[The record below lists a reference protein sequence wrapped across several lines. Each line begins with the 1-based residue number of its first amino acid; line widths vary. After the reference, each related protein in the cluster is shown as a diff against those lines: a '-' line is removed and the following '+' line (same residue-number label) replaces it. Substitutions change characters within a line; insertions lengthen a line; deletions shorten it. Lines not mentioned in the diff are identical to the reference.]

1 MGYNNS
7 QFNNKELTKIPV
19 SLRLAT
25 FLVINPIKK
34 DSKVIQE
41 ENFIK
46 YNTSMSQD
54 LRNIAIIAHVDHGKT
69 TLVDQILKQSGT
81 FRENQQVED
90 RVMDS
95 GDLEKERGIT
105 ISSKNTAVNWKG
117 TKINIVDTP
126 GHADFGGEVERIL
139 KMVNGVI
146 LLVDAAEGPL
156 PQTKFVLRKSLSL
169 GYQPIVVIN
178 KIDRKDARPNAVLD
192 EIFDLFVMLDATNE
206 QLDFPVLYAIAKE
219 GIAKEELEEEGTDL
233 SPLMDKIV
241 AHVPGPE
248 QDTES
253 KFKMLVSSI
262 DWNDYVGRI
271 AVGRV
276 EQGTIKINQEVALM
290 DGKGKVKEKAR
301 ATKLFTFEGLKREP
315 VEKAQAGDIIAL
327 AGYEEVNIGDTLTD
341 TADMTPLEYVDL
353 DQPTIAMYFRVN
365 NSPFA
370 GKEGDYVTS
379 NQLKDRL
386 YRETR
391 TNVAMRVEPTDSPD
405 IYKVSGRG
413 ELQMAILIETMRREG
428 YEFSVSRPEVLFKDV
443 DGITHEP
450 VEEVVVD
457 VNTDYSNRVID
468 NLQKRKGIMT
478 SMSQEG
484 ENNRIVF
491 RVPSRGLIGFRGEM
505 LTETRG
511 TGIMHQQFDAYEP
524 YAGEI
529 PGRNRGALIALEQGD
544 VTGYALEGVQDRG
557 EFFVKPGDPVYM
569 GQVVGVNKR
578 SDDMVV
584 NVVKKKNLTNHR
596 ATQTA
601 DSVKLNQAKD
611 LSLEQCIEFIDND
624 ELLEVTPKA
633 LRIRKTYLDHND
645 RKRAEKQKAGA
656 QN

>member
-1 MGYNNS
+1 
-7 QFNNKELTKIPV
+7 
-19 SLRLAT
+19 
-25 FLVINPIKK
+25 
-34 DSKVIQE
+34 
-41 ENFIK
+41 
-46 YNTSMSQD
+46 MSQD

-81 FRENQQVED
+81 FRENQEVED

-169 GYQPIVVIN
+169 GYKPIVLIN
-178 KIDRKDARPNAVLD
+178 KIDRKDARPDAVLD
-192 EIFDLFVMLDATNE
+192 EIFDLFVMLDANNE
-206 QLDFPVLYAIAKE
+206 QLDFPVLYAVARD
-219 GIAKEELEEEGTDL
+219 GIAKLELEEDSDSL
-233 SPLMDKIV
+233 APLMDTIV
-241 AHVPGPE
+241 EHVPSPAQPVDE
-248 QDTES
+248 T
-253 KFKMLVSSI
+253 FKMLVSSI

-276 EQGTIKINQEVALM
+276 EQGTIKLNQEVALVS
-290 DGKGKVKEKAR
+290 GKGDQKMKGR
-301 ATKLFTFEGLKREP
+301 ATKLFTFNGLNREP
-315 VEKAQAGDIIAL
+315 VEEAYAGDIVAL
-327 AGYEEVNIGDTLTD
+327 AGYDSVNIGDTLTAASD
-341 TADMTPLEYVDL
+341 PTPLEYVDL
-353 DQPTIAMYFRVN
+353 DKPTIAMYFRVN

-370 GKEGDYVTS
+370 GLEGKYVTS
-379 NQLKDRL
+379 NQIKDRL
-386 YRETR
+386 EREVR
-391 TNVAMRVEPTDSPD
+391 TNVAMRVEATDSPD
-405 IYKVSGRG
+405 VFKVSGRG

-428 YEFSVSRPEVLFKDV
+428 FEFSVSRPEVLMQEI
-443 DGITHEP
+443 DGVIHEP

-457 VNTDYSNRVID
+457 VHTDYSNRVID
-468 NLQKRKGIMT
+468 NLQQRKGIMQG
-478 SMSQEG
+478 MSQEG
-484 ENNRIVF
+484 ENNRIEF

-529 PGRNRGALIALEQGD
+529 PGRNRGALIALEKGD
-544 VTGYALEGVQDRG
+544 VTGYALEGIQDRG
-557 EFFVKPGDPVYM
+557 QFFVEPGDKAYM
-569 GQVVGVNKR
+569 GMVIGLNNR
-578 SDDMVV
+578 TDDMVV

-601 DSVKLNQAKD
+601 DSVKISQAKKM
-611 LSLEQCIEFIDND
+611 SLEECIEFIAND
-624 ELLEVTPKA
+624 ELLEVTPES
-633 LRIRKTYLDHND
+633 LRIRKKYLDHNE
-645 RKRAEKQKAGA
+645 RKREEKKKAGV
-656 QN
+656 

>member
-1 MGYNNS
+1 
-7 QFNNKELTKIPV
+7 
-19 SLRLAT
+19 
-25 FLVINPIKK
+25 
-34 DSKVIQE
+34 
-41 ENFIK
+41 
-46 YNTSMSQD
+46 MSQE

-81 FRENQQVED
+81 FRENQQVAE

-156 PQTKFVLRKSLSL
+156 PQTKFVLRKSLKL
-169 GYQPIVVIN
+169 GYKPIVLIN
-178 KIDRKDARPNAVLD
+178 KIDRKDARPDAVLD

-206 QLDFPVLYAIAKE
+206 QLDFPVLYAVAVQGLAKE
-219 GIAKEELEEEGTDL
+219 NLEDEAVDL

-241 AHVPGPE
+241 EHVPAPDQ
-248 QDTES
+248 QDDD

-271 AVGRV
+271 AVGRI
-276 EQGTIKINQEVALM
+276 EQGSIKIGQHVALM
-290 DGKGKVKEKAR
+290 DGTGKVKEKAK
-301 ATKLFTFEGLKREP
+301 ATKLFTFDGLERVP
-315 VEKAQAGDIIAL
+315 VEEAFAGDIIAL
-327 AGYEEVNIGDTLTD
+327 AGYEEVNVGDTLTD
-341 TADMTPLEYVDL
+341 IDDLKPLEYMDL
-353 DQPTIAMYFRVN
+353 DQPTIAMFFRVN

-370 GKEGDYVTS
+370 GKEGKYVTS
-379 NQLKDRL
+379 NMINDRL
-386 YRETR
+386 TKETR
-391 TNVAMRVEPTDSPD
+391 TNVAMRIEPTESPD
-405 IYKVSGRG
+405 VFKVSGRG

-428 YEFSVSRPEVLFKDV
+428 FEFSVSRPEVLLKEV
-443 DGITHEP
+443 DGVLHEP

-457 VNTDYSNRVID
+457 VQQDYSNKVID
-468 NLQKRKGIMT
+468 NLQKRKGVMT

-484 ENNRIVF
+484 ENNRIQF

-511 TGIMHQQFDAYEP
+511 TGIMHQQFDGYEP

-529 PGRNRGALIALEQGD
+529 PGRNRGALIALEKGD

-557 EFFVKPGDPVYM
+557 QFFVEPGDPVYM
-569 GQVVGVNKR
+569 GQVVGINNR
-578 SDDMVV
+578 ADDMVV
-584 NVVKKKNLTNHR
+584 NVAKKKQLTNHR
-596 ATQTA
+596 ASITSDA
-601 DSVKLNQAKD
+601 VRVSQARKM
-611 LSLEQCIEFIDND
+611 SLEQAIEFIAKD
-624 ELLEVTPKA
+624 ELLEVTPQS
-633 LRIRKTYLDHND
+633 LRIRKSLLDHNE
-645 RKRAEKQKAGA
+645 RKRQEKKKAGV
-656 QN
+656 

>member
-1 MGYNNS
+1 
-7 QFNNKELTKIPV
+7 
-19 SLRLAT
+19 
-25 FLVINPIKK
+25 
-34 DSKVIQE
+34 
-41 ENFIK
+41 
-46 YNTSMSQD
+46 
-54 LRNIAIIAHVDHGKT
+54 NIAIIAHVDHGKT

-105 ISSKNTAVNWKG
+105 ISSKNTAVKWKD

-169 GYQPIVVIN
+169 GFQPIVVIN
-178 KIDRKDARPNAVLD
+178 KIDRKDARPDAVLD
-192 EIFDLFVMLDATNE
+192 EIFDLFVMLDASNE
-206 QLDFPVLYAIAKE
+206 QLDFPLLYAIAKD
-219 GIAKEELEEEGTDL
+219 GIAKEELEDDNDNL
-233 SPLMDKIV
+233 SPLLDKIV
-241 AHVPGPE
+241 EHVPAPE
-248 QDTES
+248 QDIES

-271 AVGRV
+271 AVGRI

-301 ATKLFTFEGLKREP
+301 VTKLFTFNGLQREP
-315 VEKAQAGDIIAL
+315 VENAQAGDIIAL

-341 TADMTPLEYVDL
+341 TSDMKPLEYVDL

-379 NQLKDRL
+379 NQMKDRL

-391 TNVAMRVEPTDSPD
+391 TNVAMRVEPTESPD

-428 YEFSVSRPEVLFKDV
+428 FEFSVSRPEVLFKEV
-443 DGITHEP
+443 DGVTHEP

-457 VNTDYSNRVID
+457 VQTDFSNRVID

-484 ENNRIVF
+484 ENNRIQF
-491 RVPSRGLIGFRGEM
+491 RV
-505 LTETRG
+505 
-511 TGIMHQQFDAYEP
+511 
-524 YAGEI
+524 
-529 PGRNRGALIALEQGD
+529 
-544 VTGYALEGVQDRG
+544 
-557 EFFVKPGDPVYM
+557 
-569 GQVVGVNKR
+569 
-578 SDDMVV
+578 
-584 NVVKKKNLTNHR
+584 
-596 ATQTA
+596 
-601 DSVKLNQAKD
+601 
-611 LSLEQCIEFIDND
+611 
-624 ELLEVTPKA
+624 
-633 LRIRKTYLDHND
+633 
-645 RKRAEKQKAGA
+645 
-656 QN
+656 

>member
-1 MGYNNS
+1 M
-7 QFNNKELTKIPV
+7 T
-19 SLRLAT
+19 
-25 FLVINPIKK
+25 
-34 DSKVIQE
+34 
-41 ENFIK
+41 
-46 YNTSMSQD
+46 QD

-81 FRENQQVED
+81 FKEHQQVED

-95 GDLEKERGIT
+95 GDLERERGIT

-126 GHADFGGEVERIL
+126 GHADFGGEVERVL

-219 GIAKEELEEEGTDL
+219 GIAKEELEDENTDI
-233 SPLMDKIV
+233 SPLLNRIV
-241 AHVPGPE
+241 EHVPAPDH
-248 QDTES
+248 DTDA

-271 AVGRV
+271 AVGRI
-276 EQGTIKINQEVALM
+276 EQGTIKTGQEVALM
-290 DGKGKVKEKAR
+290 DGKGTVKEKAR
-301 ATKLFTFEGLKREP
+301 ATKLFTFNGLQREP
-315 VEKAQAGDIIAL
+315 VEHAVAGDIIAL
-327 AGYEEVNIGDTLTD
+327 AGYEHVNIGDTLTD
-341 TADMTPLEYVDL
+341 TADMNPLKYVDL

-379 NQLKDRL
+379 NQMKDRL
-386 YRETR
+386 YKETR
-391 TNVAMRVEPTDSPD
+391 TNVAMRVEPTKSPD

-428 YEFSVSRPEVLFKDV
+428 FEFAVSRPEVLFKDV
-443 DGITHEP
+443 NGVTHEP

-457 VNTDYSNRVID
+457 VQTDYSNRVID

-484 ENNRIVF
+484 ENNRIQF

-511 TGIMHQQFDAYEP
+511 TGIMHQQFDGYEP

-529 PGRNRGALIALEQGD
+529 AGRNRGALIALEQGD

-557 EFFVKPGDPVYM
+557 EFFVEPGDPVYM
-569 GQVVGVNKR
+569 GQVVGQNKR

-596 ATQTA
+596 ATQTSDA
-601 DSVKLNQAKD
+601 VKISQAKKM
-611 LSLEQCIEFIDND
+611 SLEQCIEFIDND
-624 ELLEVTPKA
+624 ELLEVTPQS
-633 LRIRKTYLDHND
+633 LRIRKTFLDHND
-645 RKRAEKQKAGA
+645 RKREEKKKAGV
-656 QN
+656 